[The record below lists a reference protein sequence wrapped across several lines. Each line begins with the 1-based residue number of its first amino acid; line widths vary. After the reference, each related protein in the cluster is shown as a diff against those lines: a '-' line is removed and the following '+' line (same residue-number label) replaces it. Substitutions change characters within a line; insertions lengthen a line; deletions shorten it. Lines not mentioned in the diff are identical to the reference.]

1 MSHRRPRGHGREGP
15 RGAREVEDARD
26 RPAIDAEDGAPLG
39 LRPWMRIEELRRL
52 RDLLARG
59 GGPEALFMS
68 LRDRSLQGPALQRA
82 LGEEMR
88 RWLSSVSPEKFGGNP
103 EAQDLAKRLQRE
115 LMEIYSQALLRVGP
129 VADGEPEGEPPR
141 VEPVHEAPPD
151 LEPAPRDEDRRPLR
165 VEVGGAALEFTESL
179 PDGDLAAF
187 WRAPGG
193 DGEPCVAKVAIDAG
207 DNDLLCNE
215 AEALQRL
222 DDPDAR
228 QRALLPRLY
237 GRFFTPD
244 GRAGNLLGL
253 VEGLTGLELRAR
265 LPGGVPPE
273 HVVWIGRRLLSVVG
287 HAHSRGVLHG
297 NIEPAHVIV
306 RPRDHRVVLIDWCY
320 AVLEPG
326 RTGQGFRA
334 INDEYSAP
342 EVAER
347 GPPTPAADLLSIGR
361 TLAFLLGADPLALD
375 LPAHVPDPL
384 QRFIRYLAR
393 PSRLQRAQDAW
404 DMYTE
409 LERVRDT
416 CFGPHVFREFVV

>member
-1 MSHRRPRGHGREGP
+1 
-15 RGAREVEDARD
+15 
-26 RPAIDAEDGAPLG
+26 
-39 LRPWMRIEELRRL
+39 MRIEELRRL

-88 RWLSSVSPEKFGGNP
+88 RWLTIVSPEKFGGNP
-103 EAQDLAKRLQRE
+103 EAQDLAKRLQRD
-115 LMEIYSQALLRVGP
+115 LAEIYSQALLRVGP
-129 VADGEPEGEPPR
+129 AVPQPEPEPEPR
-141 VEPVHEAPPD
+141 RAEPAFEAP
-151 LEPAPRDEDRRPLR
+151 APYDRPPVREGRHALR
-165 VEVGGAALEFTESL
+165 VEVGGVPLEFTEPL
-179 PDGDLAAF
+179 PDGDLAEL
-187 WRAPGG
+187 WRAPGD
-193 DGEPCVAKVAIDAG
+193 DGEPCVAKVAIDPN

-228 QRALLPRLY
+228 QRALLPRLH

-273 HVVWIGRRLLSVVG
+273 HIIWIGRRLLSVVG
-287 HAHSRGVLHG
+287 HAHSRGILHG

-320 AVLEPG
+320 AIFEPG

-375 LPAHVPDPL
+375 LPEHVPDRL
-384 QRFIRYLAR
+384 QRFVRYLAR

-404 DMYTE
+404 DMYAE
-409 LERVRDT
+409 LERVRDA